1 MPRSLWT
8 IALFLLSLPTA
19 ALAQSGVSVGGFE
32 TDGSVGLTRDE
43 YQAIGR
49 ALGSLLSGTL
59 DSNGA
64 TRVLPIE
71 PAPARQPGRID
82 MAAARA
88 AASAAGARL
97 LVVGS
102 LLDQYG
108 DIQLEARIIDASTGK
123 AIAVVRG
130 DPALDKREQLAEA
143 IVALANRLVAQPGIG
158 GSAGAAPP
166 SGIPVAALIA
176 YGQGLS
182 HEDAGDNAA
191 AAQAFQAALTAAPNF
206 SEAAAALR
214 RVGG

>member
-1 MPRSLWT
+1 MRRTLS
-8 IALFLLSLPTA
+8 ALA
-19 ALAQSGVSVGGFE
+19 ALTLGAPVALAAQGVSVGGFE

-59 DSNGA
+59 DSDGA
-64 TRVLPIE
+64 TRVVAIAA
-71 PAPARQPGRID
+71 APARQAGRID
-82 MAAARA
+82 IATARA
-88 AASAAGARL
+88 RASAAGARL

-108 DIQLEARIIDASTGK
+108 DIQLEARIIDAASGK

-143 IVALANRLVAQPGIG
+143 IVALANRLMAEPGIG
-158 GSAGAAPP
+158 GSADVSP
-166 SGIPVAALIA
+166 SGGVPVAALIA
-176 YGQGLS
+176 YGQGIG
-182 HEDAGDNAA
+182 HEAAGDKAA
-191 AAQAFQAALTAAPNF
+191 AATAFRAAIAAAPNF
-206 SEAAAALR
+206 SEAATALK